1 MKKNRYSSSYTANHR
16 KIVTAV
22 FTLLYNKKILHLK
35 IKQMASGYK
44 YAISVVTVNNINTS
58 IAHAHTSNY
67 YRKLYCKISPISLT
81 TNPLYEKKTETVVVI
96 QTASKH

>member
-1 MKKNRYSSSYTANHR
+1 MKKTDTVVVIQQNHR

-35 IKQMASGYK
+35 TKQTASGYK
-44 YAISVVTVNNINTS
+44 YTISAVTVNNINTS

-67 YRKLYCKISPISLT
+67 YRKLYCKISPISLN
-81 TNPLYEKKTETVVVI
+81 TNPLYEKK
-96 QTASKH
+96 QRQ